1 MKLFPGLPNHQR
13 IMIAVMF
20 GAVSVYALA
29 QQKEQV
35 AHITSLR
42 LNDPKPRVVDGDTLD
57 VSGSRVRIVGIDA
70 PDDDRP
76 QLKQLSTLTV
86 QGLVDRDG
94 GVECATSLFDFA
106 LRREKQCRSPA
117 TSHGRLNLSCRFKA
131 NDASVAATMVAQG
144 YAVDYRRYSG
154 GAYVKLMQ
162 RAAQQRLGLW
172 GQDYEGMRQLA
183 IERAALPKGCE
194 GKAAEK

>member
-13 IMIAVMF
+13 VIIAVMF

-35 AHITSLR
+35 ARITSLR
-42 LNDPKPRVVDGDTLD
+42 LNDPKPRVVDGDTLE
-57 VSGSRVRIVGIDA
+57 VSGSRIRIVGIDA
-70 PDDDRP
+70 PDDDRLR
-76 QLKQLSTLTV
+76 LKQLSTLTM

-117 TSHGRLNLSCRFKA
+117 TSYGRLNLSCRFKA
-131 NDASVAATMVAQG
+131 NEASVAATMVAQG

-162 RAAQQRLGLW
+162 RAAEQRLGLW

-183 IERAALPKGCE
+183 IERATLPKGCE
-194 GKAAEK
+194 ANSARE